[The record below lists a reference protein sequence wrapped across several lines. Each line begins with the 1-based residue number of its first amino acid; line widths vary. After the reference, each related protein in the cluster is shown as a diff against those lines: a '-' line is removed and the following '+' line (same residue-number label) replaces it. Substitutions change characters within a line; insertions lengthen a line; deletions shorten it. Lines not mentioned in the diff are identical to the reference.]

1 MLIDNIALETIVDR
15 FKRNGKRVVFIAEP
29 YRTVGKHIMDGRF
42 QRFFFLDVLI
52 INRQPRE
59 TQERPVVYG

>member
-1 MLIDNIALETIVDR
+1 MLIDNVALETIVDR
-15 FKRNGKRVVFIAEP
+15 FKRNGKRVVFIAELH
-29 YRTVGKHIMDGRF
+29 RTVGKHIMNGWF
-42 QRFFFLDVLI
+42 QRFFFLGVLI

>member
-1 MLIDNIALETIVDR
+1 MLIDNIALETIGDR

-29 YRTVGKHIMDGRF
+29 YRTVGKHIMDGGS

-52 INRQPRE
+52 INRQPCE